1 MNQMHK
7 EARCT
12 KRMNFMIKR
21 LFTEHPASV
30 DETYGEHL
38 IAASSFSWAMFIA
51 SLACLVHAALPFMF
65 VRTGSAAIETLYD
78 RMVANRRQFEEGRLA
93 KRAA

>member
-1 MNQMHK
+1 
-7 EARCT
+7 
-12 KRMNFMIKR
+12 MIAPKIAPKIER

-38 IAASSFSWAMFIA
+38 IAASSFSLAMFIA
-51 SLACLVHAALPFMF
+51 ALACLVHAVLPFMF
-65 VRTGSAAIETLYD
+65 VRTGSEAIESLYD
-78 RMVANRRQFEEGRLA
+78 RMVANRRRFEEGRLA